1 MTYFDIYFSIPEGL
15 QIDFPFLQLEIP
27 TYALAI
33 VALSVVVLRVRKL
46 IADRNRVAVRQ
57 TVPSDFDSD
66 PFDID
71 WSAK

>member
-1 MTYFDIYFSIPEGL
+1 MVYFDIYFSTREGL

-46 IADRNRVAVRQ
+46 IADRKRVAIRQ
-57 TVPSDFDSD
+57 TVASDFENE
-66 PFDID
+66 FEID
-71 WSAK
+71 WSK

>member
-1 MTYFDIYFSIPEGL
+1 MIYFDIYFSARSGL

-33 VALSVVVLRVRKL
+33 VAISVVVLRVRKL
-46 IADRNRVAVRQ
+46 IADRKRVAIRQ
-57 TVPSDFDSD
+57 TVSSDFDSD